1 MDEFDLAEAVDAGA
15 EFMDAIDPEWF
26 WVIDLE
32 RLNMR
37 RVWSWTRGE
46 CGCVLSQ
53 YDPTGG
59 YNVNAFGLSQRSD
72 DDVLLGFDLT
82 GWAYSPTPWEA
93 LTALWREAI
102 NDRRSAWFDA
112 HPEYVIA

>member
-1 MDEFDLAEAVDAGA
+1 MDELELAERVTAGA
-15 EFMDAIDPEWF
+15 EFMDAIDAEWF
-26 WVIDLE
+26 WIIDVE

-37 RVWSWTRGE
+37 RIWSWTRGA

-53 YDPTGG
+53 YDPTGE
-59 YNVNAFGLSQRSD
+59 YNVNAFGLSARQD
-72 DDVLLGFDLT
+72 DDVRLGFDLS
-82 GWAYSPTPWEA
+82 GWSYNPAGWEA

-102 NDRRSAWFDA
+102 NERRAAWFDA